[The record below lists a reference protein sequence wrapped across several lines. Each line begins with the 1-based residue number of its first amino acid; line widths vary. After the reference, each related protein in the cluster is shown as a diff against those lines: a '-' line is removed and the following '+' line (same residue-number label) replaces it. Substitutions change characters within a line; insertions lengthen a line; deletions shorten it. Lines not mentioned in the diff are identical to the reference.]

1 MMALVAL
8 FVFFGIVP
16 VILGMNGGYALFIP
30 FFYFYG
36 IATTS
41 LVLFMDKK

>member
-1 MMALVAL
+1 MALVAL

-30 FFYFYG
+30 FFIFKALPQPALCCLW
-36 IATTS
+36 I
-41 LVLFMDKK
+41 KK